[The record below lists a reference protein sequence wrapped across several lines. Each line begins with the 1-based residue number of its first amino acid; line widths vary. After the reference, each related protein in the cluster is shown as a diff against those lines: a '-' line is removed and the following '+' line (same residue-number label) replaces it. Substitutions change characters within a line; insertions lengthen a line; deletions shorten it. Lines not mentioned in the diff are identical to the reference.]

1 MTPYAQAIATA
12 ISRGWI
18 TLQQPLINAPP
29 PHPKPSYDHRTYNR
43 EWMRRYRATHPRPKT
58 RVKKTTIRRGDYPRT
73 KDGQRL
79 YHRDVVRALRAA
91 VAKQGTT

>member
-1 MTPYAQAIATA
+1 VKTLTPYALAIATA

-43 EWMRRYRATHPRPKT
+43 EWMRRYRAPPPPPTT
-58 RVKKTTIRRGDYPRT
+58 RVKKNNHPPG
-73 KDGQRL
+73 RL
-79 YHRDVVRALRAA
+79 PAH
-91 VAKQGTT
+91 

>member
-1 MTPYAQAIATA
+1 VKTLTPYALAIATA

-43 EWMRRYRATHPRPKT
+43 EWMRRYRATHPRPQNPREKKQPSAGAITRAPKT
-58 RVKKTTIRRGDYPRT
+58 VSGFITVT
-73 KDGQRL
+73 L
-79 YHRDVVRALRAA
+79 
-91 VAKQGTT
+91 